1 MDKDELIN
9 TLENLDLPD
18 IVICSHRENLGK
30 ALQDAAY
37 PADFEKR
44 QAGYPRLSLLDRL
57 RYQPA
62 WKVASAGLAVCLV
75 IAVLAVFLPLVTAPS
90 PDSLAVQ
97 IARNDPQIA
106 RTLHGEGNIDV
117 LHLKIEGRTAQ
128 VVGTRGWGDIVEAS
142 IDLDAGKVVSARHLQ
157 GLYLPEL
164 TEMARAHALDIAMDD
179 PRVKQILD
187 KGGSVGRIFPSFSS
201 LSSASMVGS
210 DMVKIIPDTNLA
222 ILQIESQG
230 KSWIIQINLDE
241 MQVENIIEPQLKL
254 PGKNG
259 MSDICF

>member
-37 PADFEKR
+37 PADFEKG
-44 QAGYPRLSLLDRL
+44 QARVSGLSFLDRL

-62 WKVASAGLAVCLV
+62 WKLAAGLAVCLV
-75 IAVLAVFLPLVTAPS
+75 IAALAVFLPLVTAPS

-106 RTLHGEGNIDV
+106 RTLQGEGNIDV

-128 VVGTRGWGDIVEAS
+128 VVCTRGWGDIVEAS